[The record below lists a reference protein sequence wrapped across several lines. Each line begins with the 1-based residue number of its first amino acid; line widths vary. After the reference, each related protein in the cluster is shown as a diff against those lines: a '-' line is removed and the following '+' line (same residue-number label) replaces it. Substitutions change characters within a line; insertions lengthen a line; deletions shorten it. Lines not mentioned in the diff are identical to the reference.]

1 MADIEIKARISADT
15 SEATKGVDKL
25 NNSLNNSKQ
34 STKDSAGLFG
44 TLKETL
50 GKVSPAADGAIG
62 AFDGIGK
69 SMWKLVANPVG
80 AIILAIVA
88 ALALLYKSF
97 TNSFEGGQKM
107 EQIFAGIK
115 AAGQALIDN
124 LEKIGGAI
132 VKLMHFDFS
141 GAINDIKGVAKEA
154 GAAYEAM
161 SKLTKD
167 AQKLHQEQ
175 LANDLD
181 QAERAK
187 KLAILREQATD
198 ETIPIA
204 KRKAALQDLKR
215 DAEQNSKDDIDLAKR
230 TTDNKIAQLTLQ
242 KDGAKKNQDEI
253 NKLKIEQIKV
263 ETENAGELRRIN
275 KQLISIDKTAEAERK
290 QIAAE
295 AKARKEKELVDE
307 KQYLQ
312 VKNRLSNEA
321 NLAAITDEVQLAKQ
335 KVINQEN
342 DKIKEVQALKTS
354 EKNKAELI
362 AMLRKSSLLEIEKIE
377 NNANEKKKKAQAD
390 FDAELNKL
398 HIDTLLS
405 GVKDARAKEQ
415 AALDLGF
422 EEKFNQA
429 AEKYKNDAVKLQQVQ
444 AELAVQQRN
453 AQAALDEKFEK
464 EDKEKKKIKDAEQAD
479 LQTSMLDPY
488 AKELADLEA
497 SYKKKLE
504 IAKGNNILINAVE
517 KEFGDQKIA
526 LKEAHAMQEL
536 KVVGGMASKLAGLL
550 GEQTAAGKAAAVAGA
565 TIDTYAAAWSAYR
578 NAQKNP
584 ISIIGPAYPYI
595 QAGLAVAAGFANIK
609 KILSVPAPG
618 GGGAAPS
625 AGSIP
630 SPITPQQQS
639 TMLNSASIQGVGNAA
654 GAGVGR
660 SFVLDTDIKD
670 NQERQARINRAA
682 RLG

>member
-44 TLKETL
+44 NLKDTL

-62 AFDGIGK
+62 AFDGVGK

-132 VKLMHFDFS
+132 VKLMSWDFS

-161 SKLTKD
+161 AKLTKD

-204 KRKAALQDLKR
+204 KRKAALQDLKK
-215 DAEQNSKDDIDLAKR
+215 DAEQNSKDDIDLARR
-230 TTDNKIAQLTLQ
+230 TTENKIAQLTLQ

-275 KQLISIDKTAEAERK
+275 KQLIAADKTAEAERK
-290 QIAAE
+290 QMAAD
-295 AKARKEKELVDE
+295 AKARKDKELADE

-312 VKNRLSNEA
+312 VKNKLTNEA
-321 NLAAITDEVQLAKQ
+321 NLAAITNEVELAKQ
-335 KVINQEN
+335 KILNSEKDKLKEVNDLKVNEEYKKSLREMIAKSTQQEL
-342 DKIKEVQALKTS
+342 DKIDAEYTAKQFEKTKKEFEDWKKQNDEKLAKQKEWQDKAQSDYINKQISNKLKEKQELDTIDLRLQTPAELYQQQLIDLQSKYKQELAIVGNNEELKARLQQEYAEQTTALKAKHLNDQLNETKS
-354 EKNKAELI
+354 VGDNIASVIGQQTAVGKGLGIANALI
-362 AMLRKSSLLEIEKIE
+362 NTYQGAT
-377 NNANEKKKKAQAD
+377 
-390 FDAELNKL
+390 DAL
-398 HIDTLLS
+398 
-405 GVKDARAKEQ
+405 RAKSTLPSPFDVVAKIANV
-415 AALDLGF
+415 AAVLASGF
-422 EEKFNQA
+422 K
-429 AEKYKNDAVKLQQVQ
+429 AVKAITSVQV
-444 AELAVQQRN
+444 
-453 AQAALDEKFEK
+453 
-464 EDKEKKKIKDAEQAD
+464 
-479 LQTSMLDPY
+479 P
-488 AKELADLEA
+488 
-497 SYKKKLE
+497 
-504 IAKGNNILINAVE
+504 G
-517 KEFGDQKIA
+517 
-526 LKEAHAMQEL
+526 
-536 KVVGGMASKLAGLL
+536 AG
-550 GEQTAAGKAAAVAGA
+550 
-565 TIDTYAAAWSAYR
+565 
-578 NAQKNP
+578 
-584 ISIIGPAYPYI
+584 
-595 QAGLAVAAGFANIK
+595 
-609 KILSVPAPG
+609 G
-618 GGGAAPS
+618 GGGANPS
-625 AGSIP
+625 VP
-630 SPITPQQQS
+630 TPITPQQIS
-639 TMLNSASIQGVGNAA
+639 TQLNASSIQGVGNAA